1 MCKSGKRTH
10 KRTHKKQITEK
21 WSKKEK
27 KCFIVWSGRNLNFCP
42 VIVPDSKNDPESDR
56 VIQALENID
65 DDCDRNGI
73 ILVQNKLDFT
83 IET

>member
-10 KRTHKKQITEK
+10 KKRSLRNGPKRK
-21 WSKKEK
+21 
-27 KCFIVWSGRNLNFCP
+27 FFFVWSGRNLNFCP